1 MLLEKKTALLSVDL
15 QKMLTMPDGDNYYPT
30 AGEMMPRV
38 VEMIDRFREKGVL
51 IVHVW
56 TKYHNSSGVTASA
69 KAVNPELNGR
79 IIQLKA
85 DSHELDDRIH
95 VMPEDIVMR
104 KFSYS
109 AFLNTPLLEILQQNG
124 VENVLVCGI
133 KTNVCCRQTAI
144 DSVSHNFKTYMIRD
158 MLSTNSQEISDY
170 HLDEIDRYFAKVIDS
185 NEVLRRLDSGEF

>member
-1 MLLEKKTALLSVDL
+1 MKIGKKTALLCVDL
-15 QKMLTMPDGDNYYPT
+15 QKMLTLPGGDNYYPT

-38 VEMIDRFREKGVL
+38 VEMIDRFREKDVL
-51 IVHVW
+51 IVHIW

-69 KAVNPELNGR
+69 KTVNPEMDGR
-79 IIQLKA
+79 VIKHQA

-109 AFLNTPLLEILQQNG
+109 AFLNTPLMEILQQNG
-124 VENVLVCGI
+124 IENVLVCGI

-144 DSVSHNFKTYMIRD
+144 DAVSHNFKTYMIRD
-158 MLSTNSQEISDY
+158 MLSTNTQEISDY
-170 HLDEIDRYFAKVIDS
+170 HLDEINRYFAKVIDS
-185 NEVLRRLDSGEF
+185 AEVLRRLEAGEF